1 MTAETAQDPVFLF
14 GFERSGTTLLTMM
27 IGAHPRLSCPL
38 SVTGTW
44 WDHAARL
51 PEYGGLES
59 HEDRLRLVT
68 ELAAHPRLKF
78 WNVPFDA
85 KSIADATAPGDFAAV
100 VDGFHRAA
108 ARAEG
113 KPRWV
118 NMDIATLF
126 RFEEVIRLFPKAR
139 FVQIV
144 RDGRDVALSF
154 KGYRY
159 GGLNALEVA
168 ERWSVATVTADRMG
182 AALGPQ
188 HYLRIAYEDL
198 ILNSEATLDRF
209 CDFIGER
216 YDPAM
221 LRYGEDV
228 ARKVPDDKRD
238 LWPVLDRPP
247 QTDKVRRW
255 EREMPASERYVIEE
269 AAAEALARFGYERSV
284 SGFSVGGELR
294 GAWCYLT
301 RGARLKRLQRKRA

>member
-1 MTAETAQDPVFLF
+1 MSDNDRPAPVFLF

-44 WDHAARL
+44 WDYAARL
-51 PEYGGLES
+51 SEFGDLATPE
-59 HEDRLRLVT
+59 DCARLSVALS
-68 ELAAHPRLKF
+68 ENARLKL
-78 WNVPFDA
+78 WNVPFDPA
-85 KSIADATAPGDFAAV
+85 AIASAARPGNYADI
-100 VDGFHRAA
+100 VDGFHDAA
-108 ARAEG
+108 AQAEG

-126 RFEEVIRLFPKAR
+126 RLEEVVQLFPNAR
-139 FVQIV
+139 FVQII

-168 ERWSVATVTADRMG
+168 ERWSVATVTADRIG

-188 HYLRIAYEDL
+188 RYMRLAYEDL
-198 ILNSEATLDRF
+198 ILRSEETLDRF
-209 CDFIGER
+209 CDFIGES

-221 LRYGEDV
+221 LRYAEDV

-247 QTDKVRRW
+247 QSDKVRRW

-269 AAAEALARFGYERSV
+269 AAGEALARFGYERSV